1 VVKSTKDHAL
11 SIASGKSSYNSQFQ
25 SINSNIRS
33 SEDKPLNS
41 PYEYILID
49 TAAGTHCNVINA
61 LIGVDLALA
70 VTEPTPLG
78 KHDLELI
85 LSLLKIMETPV
96 QIVVNKADMGD
107 LNLIHQL
114 SQGSNFPIIQ
124 EIPYEKDIMKK
135 HSRNQPVTHDSLKKL
150 ADSISNLSIVG

>member
-1 VVKSTKDHAL
+1 VEFT
-11 SIASGKSSYNSQFQ
+11 
-25 SINSNIRS
+25 
-33 SEDKPLNS
+33 
-41 PYEYILID
+41 YEYILID

-61 LIGVDLALA
+61 LIGVESGSGSDRTHTPGKARSG
-70 VTEPTPLG
+70 VDPQFTENNGNTSPDSG
-78 KHDLELI
+78 
-85 LSLLKIMETPV
+85 
-96 QIVVNKADMGD
+96 NKADMGD

-150 ADSISNLSIVG
+150 ADSISNLSIVGGEE